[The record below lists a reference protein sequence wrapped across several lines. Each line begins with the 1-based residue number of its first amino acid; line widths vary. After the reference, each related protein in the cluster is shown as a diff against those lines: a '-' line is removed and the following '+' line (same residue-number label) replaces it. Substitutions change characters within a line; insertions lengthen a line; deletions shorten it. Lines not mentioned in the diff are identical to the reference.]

1 MPGINEPETKILEIN
16 KQEVIA
22 RLKELGVGGGV
33 PLSICDRYYN
43 IPDSVKMLRIRVQN
57 NKPTV
62 TCKYGETI
70 TGTLKS
76 QVATVKELETEIGDA
91 RILNEIF
98 ERIGH
103 SCFVEIEKTK
113 IVFELNGVKVEI
125 RELFK
130 GGNRIPTYIELESSH
145 GDPEGKLFEEVIELL
160 GLEHHER
167 SIENSK
173 QLLKRYGIE

>member
-1 MPGINEPETKILEIN
+1 
-16 KQEVIA
+16 
-22 RLKELGVGGGV
+22 
-33 PLSICDRYYN
+33 
-43 IPDSVKMLRIRVQN
+43 
-57 NKPTV
+57 
-62 TCKYGETI
+62 
-70 TGTLKS
+70 
-76 QVATVKELETEIGDA
+76 
-91 RILNEIF
+91 
-98 ERIGH
+98 
-103 SCFVEIEKTK
+103 
-113 IVFELNGVKVEI
+113 VKVEI